1 MRSAGR
7 TRFQLTPDSASGV
20 RVEREICTARRCRC
34 RCSAGVRRRRR
45 SAAHMRRC
53 VYPRRCRGL
62 TEGETARAVGSE
74 MHYNG
79 RGGVVRRAD
88 PFSVNPGQR
97 VRG

>member
-1 MRSAGR
+1 MTNAHYFRIDV
-7 TRFQLTPDSASGV
+7 P
-20 RVEREICTARRCRC
+20 EC
-34 RCSAGVRRRRR
+34 AGVCQRRR
-45 SAAHMRRC
+45 SAAHLHRC

-88 PFSVNPGQR
+88 PFSVNPGPR
-97 VRG
+97 PGLEIGVGMHRKAVPL

>member
-1 MRSAGR
+1 MPAATLRGA
-7 TRFQLTPDSASGV
+7 SAS
-20 RVEREICTARRCRC
+20 AD
-34 RCSAGVRRRRR
+34 A
-45 SAAHMRRC
+45 
-53 VYPRRCRGL
+53 PRRCRGL
-62 TEGETARAVGSE
+62 TESEAARAVRSEMRYNGRDGVVRRAVRSE